1 MGEKQGEVLEAMKER
16 LAERGIEADD
26 VTMESKLSDDL
37 GLDSLDTVEVTLGL
51 EEKFGIDIDDSELE
65 DVETVGDAVNLIEKK
80 ISAAA

>member
-16 LAERGIEADD
+16 LAERGIEGDN
-26 VTMESKLSDDL
+26 VTMDSKLSDDL

-80 ISAAA
+80 ISAPA

>member
-1 MGEKQGEVLEAMKER
+1 MGEKRGEVLEAMKER
-16 LAERGIEADD
+16 LAERGIEGDD
-26 VTMESKLSDDL
+26 VKMESKLSDDL

-80 ISAAA
+80 ISTAA

>member
-1 MGEKQGEVLEAMKER
+1 MGEKRGEVLEAMKER
-16 LAERGIEADD
+16 LAERGIEGDD
-26 VTMESKLSDDL
+26 VKMESKLSDDL

>member
-16 LAERGIEADD
+16 LAERGIQGDD
-26 VTMESKLSDDL
+26 VKMESKLSDDL

>member
-1 MGEKQGEVLEAMKER
+1 MADKQGEVLDAMKER
-16 LAERGIEADD
+16 LAERGIEGDD
-26 VTMESKLSDDL
+26 VKMESKLSDDL

>member
-16 LAERGIEADD
+16 LAERGIEGDD
-26 VTMESKLSDDL
+26 VKMESKLSDDL